1 MAEKR
6 DYYEVL
12 GVQKGATEDEIK
24 KAYRKVA
31 KKYHPDLNPGNKEA
45 EEKFKEAN
53 EAYEVLSDPK
63 KKEQYDQFG
72 HAAFENGGMGGA
84 GGFGG
89 GFSGA
94 GGFGGFEDI
103 FDSFFGGGFGGMGGG
118 TRRNGPQKGRNLQK
132 SVTISFK
139 DAAFGIEKEISI
151 TKNEKCSAC
160 GGSGAEKG
168 TSPETCPTC
177 KGTGEVRRVQRTPLG
192 NFQTSSTCP
201 NCGGTGKFVKT
212 PCKKCGGSGLERKTR
227 KIKIKIPKG
236 IADGQTMTLR
246 GEGEPGKNG
255 GPNGDLYLEIRVT
268 SDKIFKREGFDVY
281 IDLPITYAEAALGA
295 KVTVP
300 TLDGKV
306 EFSIPEGTQNGAKFM
321 LKSKGIPYLRGSGRG
336 NQYVVVKVEIPKKLN
351 AKQKALLKE
360 FDAACEESNHSARK
374 SFLDKIKG
382 LF

>member
-12 GVQKGATEDEIK
+12 GVQKGATDDEIK

-31 KKYHPDLNPGNKEA
+31 KKYHPDLNPDNKEA
-45 EEKFKEAN
+45 EEKFKEVN
-53 EAYEVLSDPK
+53 EAYEVLSDSEK
-63 KKEQYDQFG
+63 RQQYDQFG
-72 HAAFENGGMGGA
+72 HVAFENGGMGS
-84 GGFGG
+84 GFGG
-89 GFSGA
+89 GFSGS
-94 GGFGGFEDI
+94 GFGGFEDI
-103 FDSFFGGGFGGMGGG
+103 FESFFGGGMGGSFSG
-118 TRRNGPQKGRNLQK
+118 GSRRNGPQKGRNLQK

-139 DAAFGIEKEISI
+139 EAAFGVEKEISI
-151 TKNEKCSAC
+151 TKNEKCSHC

-168 TSPETCPTC
+168 TTPETCDTC

-201 NCGGTGKFVKT
+201 NCGGTGKVIKT
-212 PCKKCGGSGLERKTR
+212 PCKKCGGSGVERKSKKL
-227 KIKIKIPKG
+227 KITIPKG
-236 IADGQTMTLR
+236 IANGQTMTLR

-268 SDKIFKREGFDVY
+268 ADKVFKREGFDVY
-281 IDLPITYAEAALGA
+281 IDLPITYAEAVLGA

-306 EFSIPEGTQNGAKFM
+306 EFTIPEGTQYNSKFM
-321 LKSKGIPYLRGSGRG
+321 LKGKGIPYLRGNGRG
-336 NQYVVVKVEIPKKLN
+336 NQYVIVKIEVPKKLN
-351 AKQKALLKE
+351 QKQKNLLKE
-360 FDAACEESNHSARK
+360 FDSACEDTNHSARK
-374 SFLDKIKG
+374 SFFDKIKD